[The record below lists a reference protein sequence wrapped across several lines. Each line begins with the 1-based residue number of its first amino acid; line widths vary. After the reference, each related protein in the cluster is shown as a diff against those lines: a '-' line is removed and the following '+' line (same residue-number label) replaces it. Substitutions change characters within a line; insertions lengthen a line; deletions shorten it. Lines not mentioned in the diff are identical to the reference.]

1 MFTRDA
7 KSCQGSRN
15 LSQTVRLTDPVSTE
29 RVSGEDATALA
40 EIEISVLDHL
50 RQGRRHAEII
60 ANLGIGRGDLV
71 RHIAAALAKVNA
83 EDRGALQKIL
93 ANLV

>member
-1 MFTRDA
+1 M
-7 KSCQGSRN
+7 
-15 LSQTVRLTDPVSTE
+15 
-29 RVSGEDATALA
+29 SGEHTTELA

-60 ANLGIGRGDLV
+60 ANLGIGREDLV
-71 RHIAAALAKVNA
+71 RHIAAALAKVDA

-93 ANLV
+93 VNLV

>member
-1 MFTRDA
+1 
-7 KSCQGSRN
+7 
-15 LSQTVRLTDPVSTE
+15 VSSE
-29 RVSGEDATALA
+29 NATALA
-40 EIEISVLDHL
+40 ENEISILDHL

-60 ANLGIGRGDLV
+60 AIHGIGREDLV